1 MADDEATEDA
11 PTSARPSGTAVPR
24 WSSDDRLV
32 LIGTVLLLFT
42 LPMPWYR
49 TDVAS
54 DAFTARGW
62 AGPGVGF
69 TLLAVIAALA
79 LSALVL
85 GRLQG
90 SAWAAQLTARAWWL
104 DGVLGGGCLAM
115 LAGRLLWDSTY
126 RSYGFVLALVCSVL
140 VAFGG
145 GAVSLARAQA
155 IRRASA
161 QAPGPARASGPWRPA
176 RRAPVTDQ
184 GSTQPPAPPP
194 EPAGAPRG

>member
-1 MADDEATEDA
+1 MVDGGTD
-11 PTSARPSGTAVPR
+11 TSSPPPGPGPR
-24 WSSDDRLV
+24 WSPDDRLV
-32 LIGTVLLLFT
+32 LVGTVLLLLT

-54 DAFTARGW
+54 YAFTARGW

-69 TLLAVIAALA
+69 TLLAVLAGLA

-90 SAWAAQLTARAWWL
+90 AAWAVSITGRAWWL
-104 DGVLGGGCLAM
+104 DGVLGGGCLAL

-126 RSYGFVLALVCSVL
+126 RSYGLVLALICSAL
-140 VAFGG
+140 VALGG
-145 GAVSLARAQA
+145 GAASFARWQ
-155 IRRASA
+155 
-161 QAPGPARASGPWRPA
+161 A
-176 RRAPVTDQ
+176 RRAAAAH